1 MSETRSGRS
10 LGCRVL
16 ALLAGVI
23 AALAAGGCSGATP
36 SEPVRIDTVPVFSD
50 SVADQ
55 TWTLAEAVT
64 FRLPFATGGEGAL
77 TYSLGPRLPPGLTFH
92 RSSLKLAGTPTVV
105 GDYPMRYEVADSDDN
120 RADVAVLEFRIT
132 VQEPVP
138 ADSAPRFTERLDD
151 LTFTVG
157 DAVHLTLPAAIGGNP
172 PLRYS
177 LEPAVPGLA
186 FDPAT
191 RELSGMPETAA
202 SYPVTYRVEDGDAN
216 TATTD
221 ADERHFAI
229 TVARAAEGDFVAVYD
244 AAAGGDQVFPVDAA
258 ALPAGRFSFALDLR
272 GAATDLEVYLISTNP
287 SADPLATPAIATGT
301 PITPSTEAP
310 GLPER
315 EHLAAAEGDF
325 PVPHHYFE
333 IIEFNNN
340 PPVPLGG
347 GSARQATAAL
357 HQAPPRVGARFDFW
371 AIDFERSAVV
381 RTPAVARA
389 VVSDRALPL
398 TFVVWVAD
406 ASWGVRCEQVNC
418 VTQRM
423 VDELAATFLRAG
435 SGNDVHDWV
444 TAVFGEPW
452 GAHDY
457 PGGLLDP
464 ATDQIHVLLHD
475 INSDNST
482 TGGILGYFSIKDVYH
497 PRPGLRRI
505 FDFSNL
511 RLMFY
516 LDSVLLATPDEGR
529 RWAANQRWPGRVI
542 LSAAHEL
549 QHLIHF
555 YQKEVRHD
563 FTPASEA
570 WLNEL
575 ASEVADD
582 MVSAKLGV
590 TGPRGVAGTSG
601 GAGEPGNGLGRLPRY
616 NLWNDIQ
623 VSTWD
628 QRLANYS
635 IVYAL
640 GAYLARTYGVEPLGD
655 MVKSAH
661 SGVAAVEAALPGGL
675 SFGQVL
681 RDWAVANLL
690 SDDPGAPLPYRYN
703 SGGWT
708 TVAAG
713 GLQFELGSINLYQ
726 YESVGRFEGPF
737 LHSVAQLNRR
747 TEQEPHSNVYVDLGR
762 QRGLLEGEMRFAAG
776 ARFTF
781 VVKQ

>member
-1 MSETRSGRS
+1 M
-10 LGCRVL
+10 LL
-16 ALLAGVI
+16 LLAAV
-23 AALAAGGCSGATP
+23 ALAAGGCRGATP
-36 SEPVRIDTVPVFSD
+36 AAPAAPVRIDTVPSFSD
-50 SVADQ
+50 RVADQ
-55 TWTLAEAVT
+55 TWTLGEAVT
-64 FRLPFATGGEGAL
+64 FRLPFATGGEGSL
-77 TYSLGPRLPPGLTFH
+77 TYSLGPELPPGLTFH
-92 RSSLKLAGTPTVV
+92 RGSLKLAGTPTAV
-105 GDYPMRYEVADSDDN
+105 GDYPMRYEVADSDDS
-120 RADVAVLEFRIT
+120 RADVAVLDFRIT

-138 ADSAPRFTERLDD
+138 PDSAPRFAQRLDD
-151 LTFTVG
+151 LSFTVG
-157 DAVHLTLPAAIGGNP
+157 DAVNLTLPAATGGDP
-172 PLRYS
+172 PLSYS
-177 LEPAVPGLA
+177 LEPALPGLA

-191 RELSGMPETAA
+191 RELSGMPEAA
-202 SYPVTYRVEDGDAN
+202 GSYPVTYRVADGDAN
-216 TATTD
+216 TGTTD
-221 ADERHFAI
+221 GDERYFTI

-244 AAAGGDQVFPVDAA
+244 AAAGGDQVFPVDLA
-258 ALPAGRFSFALDLR
+258 ALPAGRFRFALDLR
-272 GAATDLEVYLISTNP
+272 GAAEDLEVYLISTNP
-287 SADPLATPAIATGT
+287 SAGPLATPEIAAG
-301 PITPSTEAP
+301 IAATPSTVA
-310 GLPER
+310 GDATER
-315 EHLAAAEGDF
+315 DHLAAADDF
-325 PVPHHYFE
+325 QVPPYHLE
-333 IIEFNNN
+333 ITELNNN
-340 PPVPLGG
+340 PPVPPGG
-347 GSARQATAAL
+347 GVATRETAAL

-371 AIDFERSAVV
+371 AIDFERSLVV

-389 VVSDRALPL
+389 VVSDRSLPL

-406 ASWGVRCEQVNC
+406 ASWGARCDQVHC

-423 VDELAATFLRAG
+423 VDELAGTFLRAG
-435 SGNDVHDWV
+435 SGNDIHDWV

-457 PGGLLDP
+457 RGELLDP

-475 INSDNST
+475 IDADNST
-482 TGGILGYFSIKDVYH
+482 TGGTLGYFSIKDIYR
-497 PRPGLRRI
+497 PRPGLPRI

-511 RLMFY
+511 KLMFY

-529 RWAANQRWPGRVI
+529 PWAANQRWPGRVI
-542 LSAAHEL
+542 LSLAHEF

-555 YQKEVRHD
+555 YQKKVRHG
-563 FTPASEA
+563 FRPASEA

-590 TGPRGVAGTSG
+590 TGPRGVADAGG
-601 GAGEPGNGLGRLPRY
+601 GAGEPGNALGRLPRY

-640 GAYLARTYGVEPLGD
+640 GAYLTRTYGVEPVGD
-655 MVKSAH
+655 MVRSAY

-681 RDWAVANLL
+681 ADWAVANLL

-703 SGGWT
+703 SGGWFAA
-708 TVAAG
+708 AAG
-713 GLQFELGSINLYQ
+713 GVQFDLGSIDLYQ
-726 YESVGRFEGPF
+726 YEYIGRFEGPF

-747 TEQEPHSNVYVDLGR
+747 SEQEPHSNVYVDLGR
-762 QRGLLEGEMRFAAG
+762 QRGLLEGEIGFTAG
-776 ARFTF
+776 ARLTF

>member
-1 MSETRSGRS
+1 M
-10 LGCRVL
+10 L
-16 ALLAGVI
+16 AFLAGVF
-23 AALAAGGCSGATP
+23 AALVTGGCEGATP
-36 SEPVRIDTVPVFSD
+36 SAPVRIDTVPSFSD
-50 SVADQ
+50 TVADQ
-55 TWTLAEAVT
+55 IWTLREAVA

-77 TYSLGPRLPPGLTFH
+77 TYSLGPELPPGLTFQAN
-92 RSSLKLAGTPTVV
+92 SLKLAGTPTAI

-120 RADVAVLEFRIT
+120 RADVDVLEFRIT
-132 VQEPVP
+132 VREPVP
-138 ADSAPRFTERLDD
+138 ADSAPRFAERLDD
-151 LTFTVG
+151 LSFTVG
-157 DAVHLTLPAAIGGNP
+157 DTVNLTLPAATGGDP
-172 PLRYS
+172 PLSYS
-177 LEPAVPGLA
+177 LEPAPPGLA
-186 FDPAT
+186 FDPAS
-191 RELSGMPETAA
+191 RELGGMPEAA
-202 SYPVTYRVEDGDAN
+202 GSYPVTYRVEDGDAN
-216 TATTD
+216 TDTTD
-221 ADERHFAI
+221 GDELHFTI

-258 ALPAGRFSFALDLR
+258 SLPAGRFSFALDLR
-272 GAATDLEVYLISTNP
+272 GAAAGLEVYLISTNP
-287 SADPLATPAIATGT
+287 SADPRATPEIGTGT
-301 PITPSTEAP
+301 ATTPSTAAT

-315 EHLAAAEGDF
+315 EHLAAAAGDL
-325 PVPHHYFE
+325 PVPHHHLE
-333 IIEFNNN
+333 ITELNNN

-347 GSARQATAAL
+347 GSAARETAAL
-357 HQAPPRVGARFDFW
+357 HQAPPRVGDRFSFW
-371 AIDFERSAVV
+371 AINFELSAVV

-389 VVSDRALPL
+389 VVSDRSLPF

-406 ASWGVRCEQVNC
+406 ASWGARCERVRCI
-418 VTQRM
+418 TQRM
-423 VDELAATFLRAG
+423 VDELANTFLRAG
-435 SGNDVHDWV
+435 SGNDIYDWV

-457 PGGLLDP
+457 PGELLDP
-464 ATDQIHVLLHD
+464 ATDEVHVLLHD

-482 TGGILGYFSIKDVYH
+482 DGGTLGYFSIKDVYH
-497 PRPGLRRI
+497 PRPGLPRI

-516 LDSVLLATPDEGR
+516 LDSVLLATPDEGQP
-529 RWAANQRWPGRVI
+529 WASNQRWPGRII
-542 LSAAHEL
+542 LTLAHEF
-549 QHLIHF
+549 QHLVHF
-555 YQKEVRHD
+555 YQKKVRHD
-563 FTPASEA
+563 FRPVSEA

-590 TGPRGVAGTSG
+590 IGPRGVADAGG
-601 GAGEPGNGLGRLPRY
+601 GAGEAGNALGRLPRY

-628 QRLANYS
+628 QRPANYS

-640 GAYLARTYGVEPLGD
+640 GAYLARTYGVEPVGD
-655 MVKSAH
+655 MVKSGY

-681 RDWAVANLL
+681 ADWAVANLL

-708 TVAAG
+708 TFAAG
-713 GLQFELGSINLYQ
+713 GLRFDLGAINLYQ
-726 YESVGRFEGPF
+726 YEHVGRFEGPF

-762 QRGLLEGEMRFAAG
+762 EGGLVEGEIGYAAG
-776 ARFTF
+776 ARLTF